1 MAEALYGTETAR
13 TPVAV
18 PGRFVDRRGEVP
30 GSSPARGE
38 RRQFTNSHH
47 GLSDDAAELASAID
61 SYKAQHRRR
70 FINYEEMLSVVK
82 SLGYSR

>member
-1 MAEALYGTETAR
+1 MAETLFGTETAR

-18 PGRFVDRRGEVP
+18 SGSFVDRRGATPTKQPV
-30 GSSPARGE
+30 RE
-38 RRQFTNSHH
+38 RRQFTNSHQ
-47 GLSDDAAELASAID
+47 GLSDQAAELASAID